1 MITGDI
7 MSDNQIKGN
16 LVERAAIYVV
26 CIAAAIMIA
35 VLVGTYAHDIIEQ
48 LSKVFDNSFDLKTTR

>member
-1 MITGDI
+1 

>member
-1 MITGDI
+1 

-35 VLVGTYAHDIIEQ
+35 HMRTT
-48 LSKVFDNSFDLKTTR
+48 LSNNYPKCSITPSNFFY